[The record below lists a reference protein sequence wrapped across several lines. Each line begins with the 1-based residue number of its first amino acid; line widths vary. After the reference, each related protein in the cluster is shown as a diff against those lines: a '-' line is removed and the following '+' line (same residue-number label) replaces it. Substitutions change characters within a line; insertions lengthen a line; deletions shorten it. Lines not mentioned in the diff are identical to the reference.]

1 MNGPKIEYRTEK
13 RIRLFGFALF
23 FKLKKQIKRGSG
35 TQKKIGFG
43 GVYIFFF
50 FKKMG
55 RLKRGV
61 SSDQPF

>member
-35 TQKKIGFG
+35 TQKKSVLEGFY
-43 GVYIFFF
+43 VY
-50 FKKMG
+50 
-55 RLKRGV
+55 
-61 SSDQPF
+61 S